1 MKVFIFDHTLE
12 GLLTAVFEAY
22 NRRTFPDL
30 LLPNGAPLPLFYEE
44 TLDITTDEEKATRVW
59 TGLSRKLSAFALQCV
74 ARCWLAEEEETPLVM
89 FRFICKVFDSPVRI
103 ETNQADPD
111 VHAFTQM
118 WRRVEGERTRL
129 MQFIRFQKAADGTY
143 FAAVEPE
150 KNALPLIVPH
160 FRDRFSDQR
169 WLIWDIGRTY
179 GFYYNGH
186 DEVQRVT
193 IDNAGNLPHLTSGR
207 LDESLMAPDEALFQS
222 LWKTYFQSI
231 CIRERI
237 NPRKQRQDMPVRYWK
252 YLTEKQN

>member
-30 LLPNGAPLPLFYEE
+30 LLPDGVPLPLFYEE

-143 FAAVEPE
+143 FAA
-150 KNALPLIVPH
+150 
-160 FRDRFSDQR
+160 
-169 WLIWDIGRTY
+169 IGRTY